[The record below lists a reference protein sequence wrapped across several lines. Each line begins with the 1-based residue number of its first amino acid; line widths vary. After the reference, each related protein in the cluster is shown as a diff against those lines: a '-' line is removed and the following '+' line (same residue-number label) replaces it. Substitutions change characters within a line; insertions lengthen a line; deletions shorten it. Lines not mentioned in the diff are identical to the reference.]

1 MNSEHENKDT
11 DLDEEI
17 DDKFVMLL
25 IAENGNFSWV
35 VSPEISEEQEILLE
49 RIHTVMNYPSIIL
62 LLVIFIEL
70 SLIRFS
76 SYIKNLFTHKDDQ

>member
-35 VSPEISEEQEILLE
+35 VSPEISEEQEVLLE

-76 SYIKNLFTHKDDQ
+76 SYIKNLLTHKDDQ

>member
-1 MNSEHENKDT
+1 MNSENEHEDPA
-11 DLDEEI
+11 LDEEI

-25 IAENGNFSWV
+25 IAENGGFSWV
-35 VSPEISEEQEILLE
+35 VSPEISEDQEILLE

-62 LLVIFIEL
+62 LIVIFIEL

-76 SYIKNLFTHKDDQ
+76 NYIKNLFTYEEDE